1 MPAFYAAR
9 PDPKVN
15 QLFRLLFRFV
25 LIFLNLPIVDT
36 IATCADG
43 APCMFDTFD
52 QVRADIAQRLAEGAN
67 DRKSAMHTP
76 VVATA
81 DADARVMVLR
91 AFDRDL
97 WTLRFNTDAR
107 APKVQTIGAGAPV
120 GALFYD
126 REAKL
131 QLRVR
136 GQGRIETDT
145 PLVDAAWEEST
156 NFARRCYLGEGPGA
170 VSDVPTSGLPAEFE
184 GVEPEEHEIIPARD
198 NFACLIVELH
208 SLDWFYLAHTG
219 HVRAQFSRKARG
231 EWEGRW
237 VTP

>member
-1 MPAFYAAR
+1 MTG
-9 PDPKVN
+9 
-15 QLFRLLFRFV
+15 
-25 LIFLNLPIVDT
+25 FLNLRLIDRALIDT
-36 IATCADG
+36 IAGCADG

-52 QVRADIAQRLAEGAN
+52 QVHADIAQRLAEGAS
-67 DRKSAMHTP
+67 DRKSTMHTP

-107 APKVQTIGAGAPV
+107 APKVQVIGSGAPV

-126 REAKL
+126 REAKV

-136 GQGRIETDT
+136 GQGRIESDT
-145 PLVDAAWEEST
+145 PLVDEAWENST

-170 VSDVPTSGLPAEFE
+170 VSDRPTSGLPAEFE
-184 GVEPEEHEIIPARD
+184 GVEPESHDIVPARE
-198 NFACLIVELH
+198 NFACLIVELQ

-219 HVRAQFSRKARG
+219 HVRAQFARQAGG

-237 VTP
+237 VAP